1 MSINQLTRFT
11 STARQALLTSHREAA
26 LEKSPTID
34 TRHLLIGLVQLPV
47 DESTAAHILNQVG
60 ITAEKLKSSKIE
72 PRIHCLGLS
81 EGVKRS
87 LEWAAAVA
95 QDRQERLLAS
105 GHLLAGV
112 LEDPSVSPI
121 LEYLSITREQVIN
134 ALDSLQ
140 PWIDE
145 GDARSSSASSSR
157 QLKSIAV
164 FHNRRF
170 VFCVERTKDR
180 TATLYGRN
188 NV

>member
-1 MSINQLTRFT
+1 MSIHQLTRFT
-11 STARQALLTSHREAA
+11 STARQALLTSHREAV

-34 TRHLLIGLVQLPV
+34 TRHLLIGLAQLPV

-60 ITAEKLKSSKIE
+60 ITAEKLKSMKQD
-72 PRIHCLGLS
+72 RTRDTLWLGLS

-87 LEWAAAVA
+87 LERAAAVA

-121 LEYLSITREQVIN
+121 LEYLSITREQVIT
-134 ALDSLQ
+134 ALNSLQ

-145 GDARSSSASSSR
+145 
-157 QLKSIAV
+157 
-164 FHNRRF
+164 
-170 VFCVERTKDR
+170 T
-180 TATLYGRN
+180 
-188 NV
+188 